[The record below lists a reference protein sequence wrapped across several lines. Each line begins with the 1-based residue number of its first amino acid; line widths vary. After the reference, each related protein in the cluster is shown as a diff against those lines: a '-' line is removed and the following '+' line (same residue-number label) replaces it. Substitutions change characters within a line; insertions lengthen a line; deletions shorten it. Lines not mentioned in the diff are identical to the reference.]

1 LHFLQVNGESTFN
14 EPKGEFLLVDLPGVG
29 YAKVPKKLREEWAK
43 FMADYF
49 YTRPTLKVPRQK
61 LSLNLLAFPTRSL
74 PGPCCFFLLVHG
86 LFSQVVFH
94 LVDSRH
100 GPVAADEELMRLVAK
115 CPRPLTYV
123 IVLTK
128 ADKKD
133 SAAAEK
139 SLGLK
144 RSVESVR
151 AKLAENGLSPTA
163 TPVLLTSSVSRLG
176 RDHMWR
182 FLRLAADPAA
192 FEP

>member
-49 YTRPTLKVPRQK
+49 YTRPTLKVPHQSQPQPFCFSHA
-61 LSLNLLAFPTRSL
+61 LSSWTMLLLSSRSSTL
-74 PGPCCFFLLVHG
+74 
-86 LFSQVVFH
+86 SQVVFH

-144 RSVESVR
+144 RSLESVR